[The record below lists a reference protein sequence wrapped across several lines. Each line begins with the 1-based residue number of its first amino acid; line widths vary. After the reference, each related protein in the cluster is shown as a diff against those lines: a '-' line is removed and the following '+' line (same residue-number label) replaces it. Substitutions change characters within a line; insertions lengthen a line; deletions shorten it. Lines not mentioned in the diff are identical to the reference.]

1 MDQPTPGE
9 QSENVINVEMIES
22 QIRECFGRVVYSHK
36 THEKCADLLLLRHN
50 RIKLAQILLSA
61 ITTGS
66 LIVTLLGQSK
76 ISTAIAAVAS
86 AGLLALNSYTKDYDL
101 GQMSQKHKD
110 TASSLW
116 NIRESYLSL
125 LTDLKSNVIK
135 FSDAAS
141 KRDAMQQALLAIYE
155 AAPRTIPKAYIKAQQ
170 ALKIKEDLT
179 FSDEEI
185 DKFLPASVKKDTK
198 TTAHKE

>member
-1 MDQPTPGE
+1 MDQSIQGKQPDDDIE
-9 QSENVINVEMIES
+9 VEVIES

-50 RIKLAQILLSA
+50 RIKLAQIALSA

-66 LIVTLLGQSK
+66 LIATLLGQGK
-76 ISTAIAAVAS
+76 VSTAIAAVAS
-86 AGLLALNSYTKDYDL
+86 ASLLALNSYTKDYDL

-116 NIRESYLSL
+116 NIRETYLSL
-125 LTDLKSNVIK
+125 LTDLKSGVMK
-135 FSDAAS
+135 YAEAAL
-141 KRDAMQQALLAIYE
+141 KREELQQSLQAIYE
-155 AAPRTIPKAYIKAQQ
+155 AAPRTMPKAYLQAQQ

-185 DKFLPASVKKDTK
+185 DKFLPGPVKKETK
-198 TTAHKE
+198 PASQ